1 MYMFVPDMNGKRKAE
16 DDEDEE
22 ESAKKQKTDDGDEEE
37 ETPGER
43 GAAEFSLRENFK
55 TAAGQLSD
63 RLKIFAGQK
72 KNLSDRKNDQ
82 KKKLHKL
89 VVFHE

>member
-1 MYMFVPDMNGKRKAE
+1 MMSIEKITNILVCD
-16 DDEDEE
+16 
-22 ESAKKQKTDDGDEEE
+22 
-37 ETPGER
+37 
-43 GAAEFSLRENFK
+43 SLCENFK

-82 KKKLHKL
+82 KKKPEDQWSCKRSP
-89 VVFHE
+89 ET

>member
-1 MYMFVPDMNGKRKAE
+1 MVFYDMAQIISCTFVPDMNGKRKAE

-43 GAAEFSLRENFK
+43 GAAEFLEKFLNS
-55 TAAGQLSD
+55 
-63 RLKIFAGQK
+63 
-72 KNLSDRKNDQ
+72 
-82 KKKLHKL
+82 KKKKTPKGLL
-89 VVFHE
+89 